1 MTGMYFEDIE
11 LGGRERF
18 GRYAVTAEEI
28 IAFAQ
33 KYDPQPFHI
42 DPEAAKRSLFGG
54 LCASGW
60 HTCAMAMRMM
70 VDRMKETGT
79 YSLGS
84 PGVDEVRW
92 KRPVYPGDVLS
103 LEVEIIDKRRSRSR
117 PGIGIIRNRYRV
129 FNQKGE
135 EVMSFIGN
143 AFIPCRTTREETGET
158 GEAAADAAG
167 SADR

>member
-18 GRYAVTAEEI
+18 GHYEVTAEEI
-28 IAFAQ
+28 VAFAK

-103 LEVEIIDKRRSRSR
+103 LEVSISHRLRSSRSKSR
-117 PGIGIIRNRYRV
+117 SSTSAVRVRGPASESSATAIASSIRRAR
-129 FNQKGE
+129 
-135 EVMSFIGN
+135 
-143 AFIPCRTTREETGET
+143 R
-158 GEAAADAAG
+158 
-167 SADR
+167 